1 MVNSEVPVRKGERSS
16 SWVFLLFDGVL
27 AWVVEQNCFLGKAD
41 MTENLSRRAEKRV
54 GVTRLKRARERMT
67 DVSLFTPQSE

>member
-1 MVNSEVPVRKGERSS
+1 MGE
-16 SWVFLLFDGVL
+16 GVEL
-27 AWVVEQNCFLGKAD
+27 FLGGKVD

-67 DVSLFTPQSE
+67 DVLLFTPQSE